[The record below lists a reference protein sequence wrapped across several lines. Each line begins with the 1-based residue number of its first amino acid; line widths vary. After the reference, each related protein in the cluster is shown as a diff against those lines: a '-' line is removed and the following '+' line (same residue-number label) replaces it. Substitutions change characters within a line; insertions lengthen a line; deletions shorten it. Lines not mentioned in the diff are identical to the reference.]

1 MTITAEL
8 RTTDFGTRGSRRL
21 LRAGRIPAVVYGKAD
36 PIHVTI
42 DAHDYNY
49 NHKNYKNDA
58 DLILA
63 VDGAEHHVVVK
74 AVQADLLRGVIHHVD
89 FFEKN

>member
-42 DAHDYNY
+42 DAHDFNY
-49 NHKNYKNDA
+49 NLKNYKKDA
-58 DLILA
+58 DLVIA
-63 VDGAEHHVVVK
+63 VDGAEHHVSVK